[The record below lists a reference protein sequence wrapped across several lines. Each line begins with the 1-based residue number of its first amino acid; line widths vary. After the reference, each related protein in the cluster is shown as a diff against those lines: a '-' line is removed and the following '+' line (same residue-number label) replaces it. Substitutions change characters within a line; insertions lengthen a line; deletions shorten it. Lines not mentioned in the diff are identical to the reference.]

1 MPMGIGICAKAPK
14 NPETNMAS
22 YMWIILMV
30 SGAIIHF
37 AQANSSL
44 EHTSLGQFISAIR
57 GLLII
62 GGAIVMP
69 IWYVSGRVTNIATM
83 KTADKSYSYGHFI
96 PQ

>member
-1 MPMGIGICAKAPK
+1 MSASARSWAASIASRSPWGSPMPMGIGICAKAPK

-44 EHTSLGQFISAIR
+44 EHTSLGQFISAIG

-69 IWYVSGRVTNIATM
+69 IW
-83 KTADKSYSYGHFI
+83 
-96 PQ
+96 